1 MQTRPFAGVLIGSA
15 LILISGACRKAAA
28 PDLKT
33 TTGVQPRSQVTSVS
47 GCLRQGFVADKY
59 VLMTSAATGLSQTTT
74 FDLVPIGGVKLADY
88 VGQQVEICG
97 TIGSEQQIAATSGTI
112 GEQPAK
118 GTTATPKVST
128 ETELDV
134 KTMDVARVS
143 PTGHR
148 CD

>member
-1 MQTRPFAGVLIGSA
+1 MEFIKSQPDRAYNLIGAVKDFNIPS
-15 LILISGACRKAAA
+15 
-28 PDLKT
+28 DLAKT
-33 TTGVQPRSQVTSVS
+33 M
-47 GCLRQGFVADKY
+47 L
-59 VLMTSAATGLSQTTT
+59 
-74 FDLVPIGGVKLADY
+74 GGVKLADY
-88 VGQQVEICG
+88 VGQQVEISG
-97 TIGSEQQIAATSGTI
+97 TIRSEQQIAATSGTI
-112 GEQPAK
+112 SEQPAK